1 MEIVKGVDIA
11 QFSSNK
17 LVILL
22 EEKRGNTISNG
33 TNTKELCQ
41 TVNDKA
47 RMTMVMVPELNC

>member
-17 LVILL
+17 LVIIL
-22 EEKRGNTISNG
+22 EERENTISND

>member
-41 TVNDKA
+41 TVNG
-47 RMTMVMVPELNC
+47 MYV

>member
-22 EEKRGNTISNG
+22 EERENTISNG
-33 TNTKELCQ
+33 TNTK
-41 TVNDKA
+41 
-47 RMTMVMVPELNC
+47 